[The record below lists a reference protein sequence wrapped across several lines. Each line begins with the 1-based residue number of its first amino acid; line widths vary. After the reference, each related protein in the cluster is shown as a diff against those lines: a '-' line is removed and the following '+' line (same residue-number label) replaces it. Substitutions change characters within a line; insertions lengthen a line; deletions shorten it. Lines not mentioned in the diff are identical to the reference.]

1 MGIKKG
7 NTFINKYGNEIS
19 LEQLRDNTVIVD
31 LFYILHKFT
40 RINISN
46 PLHYILEL
54 INFIVKF
61 KSYGITPIFVIDGR
75 PLLEK
80 TKKLQKSREKAT
92 MKLHKILESD
102 TNTHSDINIKKSM
115 AINKEHVNACKD
127 LFNRLDCLYLHITNC
142 EGDTVIAELVSL
154 LEKNVNEEDNYG
166 NSRRVFVYSND
177 FDMFLYDINYILK
190 DLDFDK
196 DTFKLYIKED
206 ILNDLNITQD
216 ELILSSFITGTDYN
230 CGIYKATMESSIEL
244 NKNYGPFKTLDD
256 FISTLPRINND
267 REDNHK
273 ILIPSYNFIDKYELV
288 TNIFTLNNTKTFTRT
303 SIINFINEK
312 VKYMEIETKKN
323 TLSNLFNIRY
333 VLEYIETIT
342 QDSYLIQK
350 YRAKI
355 IKYSKIH
362 FGFTIRFDSNIDI
375 DSNINSDSNI
385 STGSDND
392 NDSNNIYGYKYDYY
406 DNKFYDN
413 HYNNYV

>member
-7 NTFINKYGNEIS
+7 NTFINKYGSEIS
-19 LEQLRDNTVIVD
+19 LEKLRDNTVIVD
-31 LFYILHKFT
+31 LFYILHKFS
-40 RINISN
+40 RINIAN

-54 INFIVKF
+54 INFIGKF
-61 KSYGITPIFVIDGR
+61 KSYGIIPIFVIDGR

-92 MKLHKILESD
+92 LKLDKILATDSSI
-102 TNTHSDINIKKSM
+102 THVHSNMNINIKKSM
-115 AINKEHVNACKD
+115 AITKDHVNACKD
-127 LFNRLDCLYLHITNC
+127 LFNKLDCLYLHITHC

-154 LEKNVNEEDNYG
+154 LDKHANAEVHEKVHEKVHNHICH
-166 NSRRVFVYSND
+166 SRRVFVYSND

-256 FISTLPRINND
+256 FIRTLPRINID

-288 TNIFTLNNTKTFTRT
+288 TNIFTLNNTKTYTRT

-312 VKYMEIETKKN
+312 VKYMQTETNKN
-323 TLSNLFNIRY
+323 TLSNLFNVMY
-333 VLEYIETIT
+333 VLEYIQTIT

-350 YRAKI
+350 YREKI
-355 IKYSKIH
+355 IKYSKNH
-362 FGFTIRFDSNIDI
+362 FGFTFHLDSENM
-375 DSNINSDSNI
+375 NE
-385 STGSDND
+385 
-392 NDSNNIYGYKYDYY
+392 YY
-406 DNKFYDN
+406 DNEYYDN
-413 HYNNYV
+413 EYYDNESNNEYVC